1 MIIRSKFYCARVSY
15 GICSLG
21 VDSLA
26 LHLEKRMAD
35 YGKGKVTRSRLKPR
49 NNPFRRGVGVYGL
62 EVTVQG

>member
-49 NNPFRRGVGVYGL
+49 NNPSSDLYGF